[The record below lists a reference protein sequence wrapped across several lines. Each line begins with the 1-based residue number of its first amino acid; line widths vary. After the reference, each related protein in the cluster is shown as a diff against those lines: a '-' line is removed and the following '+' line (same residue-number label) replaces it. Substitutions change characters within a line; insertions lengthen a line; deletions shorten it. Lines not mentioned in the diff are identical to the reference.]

1 MLNVKFLSAI
11 ILSVNILS
19 NIMSSVIML
28 SVIKLSVVL
37 AIVPIVFP
45 STVAARRAISK
56 ALDIKSIYF

>member
-11 ILSVNILS
+11 ISSVNILS

-37 AIVPIVFP
+37 AIVLIVFL